1 MLRKT
6 GIRFD
11 WSFSHDYEVEE
22 TEYVPAGDAGLID
35 LVGPA
40 PKPRFFP
47 ANIESD
53 LERLTAVVLRI
64 KPDNAAAWP
73 GVFACG
79 FDSPF
84 VVDAVFSTPDP
95 EKVCIIAGGYSYI
108 FSTENPRM
116 WDRLPVVPVVHA
128 HPVPESDMLVF
139 GDFTRLAAY
148 GSTGLLWVTERLT
161 WDGIK
166 ISGIADG
173 VVRGYGWDA
182 TTGRDLEFAVNLS
195 TGEHTGGAAPRT
207 RQLPQQQ

>member
-1 MLRKT
+1 VFQKT
-6 GIRFD
+6 RIRFD

-22 TEYVPAGDAGLID
+22 SEYAPVAPDSLIE
-35 LVGPA
+35 LGGPT

-47 ANIESD
+47 ANIENE
-53 LERLTAVVLRI
+53 LERLTTVVLKI
-64 KPDNAAAWP
+64 TPANGNPWL

-95 EKVCIIAGGYSYI
+95 EKLCIVAGGYSYI
-108 FSTENPRM
+108 FEAGNPRM

-128 HPVPESDMLVF
+128 HSVPESDMLVF

-148 GSTGLLWVTERLT
+148 GSAGLLWVSERLT

-173 VVRGYGWDA
+173 VVRGFGWDA
-182 TTGRDLEFAVNLS
+182 TTGRDLEFAVNLA
-195 TGEHTGGAAPRT
+195 TGEHTGGASPRS
-207 RQLPQQQ
+207 RNAAQQP

>member
-1 MLRKT
+1 VLRKT

-11 WSFSHDYEVEE
+11 WSFAHDYEVEE
-22 TEYVPAGDAGLID
+22 AEYVPAESGGLIE
-35 LVGPA
+35 LGGAA

-53 LERLTAVVLRI
+53 LERLTAAVLRI
-64 KPDNAAAWP
+64 KPDQGEPWL

-95 EKVCIIAGGYSYI
+95 EKVCVIAGGYSYI
-108 FSTENPRM
+108 FSAANPRM

-128 HPVPESDMLVF
+128 HSVPESDMLVF

-166 ISGIADG
+166 VNQIADG
-173 VVRGYGWDA
+173 VVRGFGWDA
-182 TTGRDLEFAVNLS
+182 TTGRDLEFTVSLS
-195 TGEHTGGAAPRT
+195 TGEHTGGAAPRA
-207 RQLPQQQ
+207 RNQQQT